1 MPYGATQD
9 GWVMVE
15 RSDSMWS
22 TGEGNGKPLK
32 DSCLENPMNSMRRQN
47 DRILKEELPRSVG
60 AQYANGISGEITP
73 ERMKGWSQ
81 SKNNTQLWIGLVIEV
96 RYDAVK
102 SNIA

>member
-1 MPYGATQD
+1 
-9 GWVMVE
+9 
-15 RSDSMWS
+15 
-22 TGEGNGKPLK
+22 
-32 DSCLENPMNSMRRQN
+32 MNSMRRQN

-81 SKNNTQLWIGLVIEV
+81 SKNNTQLWMGLVIEV